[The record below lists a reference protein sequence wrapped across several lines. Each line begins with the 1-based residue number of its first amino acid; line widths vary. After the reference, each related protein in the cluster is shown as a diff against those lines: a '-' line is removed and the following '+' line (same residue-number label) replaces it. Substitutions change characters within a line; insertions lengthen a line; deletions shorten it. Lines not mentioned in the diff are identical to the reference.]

1 MPGYASLGSVMG
13 PWLPDT
19 VFESI
24 RKITRS
30 RLDVHLMIEDPDR
43 YAPVFIRA
51 GADQVSVH
59 QEACP
64 HLDRTLR
71 MIHEEGALA
80 GVVINPATPVTTL
93 TEVLDVADYV
103 LIMSVNPGFGGQHF
117 MARALD
123 KVRELDCLRRERHL
137 QLPIEID
144 GGITLENLQ
153 EVIRAGC
160 DWVVTGSSVF
170 HSPDPAATV
179 AAMRQVA
186 RDATEVQV

>member
-1 MPGYASLGSVMG
+1 
-13 PWLPDT
+13 
-19 VFESI
+19 
-24 RKITRS
+24 
-30 RLDVHLMIEDPDR
+30 
-43 YAPVFIRA
+43 
-51 GADQVSVH
+51 
-59 QEACP
+59 
-64 HLDRTLR
+64 
-71 MIHEEGALA
+71 
-80 GVVINPATPVTTL
+80 
-93 TEVLDVADYV
+93 
-103 LIMSVNPGFGGQHF
+103 MSVNPGFGGQHF
-117 MARALD
+117 IPRALD
-123 KVRELDCLRRERHL
+123 KVRELDRLRRERHL